1 MEDIPAF
8 VDYFVRRYADEAH
21 VEVPIVSPEALKL
34 LCRCPWPGNVR
45 ELGNVLERAVILS
58 QGVIDV
64 MDLPGL
70 LPAEEL
76 PVVAVPESGTYREQ
90 MHRVEKQ
97 IIENALRQ
105 NNGNRVKTAKALDI
119 SRRALLY
126 KIDEHGL
133 GQTGL
138 GPDAQEIE

>member
-1 MEDIPAF
+1 M
-8 VDYFVRRYADEAH
+8 
-21 VEVPIVSPEALKL
+21 
-34 LCRCPWPGNVR
+34 
-45 ELGNVLERAVILS
+45 
-58 QGVIDV
+58 
-64 MDLPGL
+64 
-70 LPAEEL
+70 
-76 PVVAVPESGTYREQ
+76 AVPESGTYREQ